1 MGSWNAIN
9 RAGSVMGHEWSDL
22 VCGVLSDGYWTLEQ
36 GTEATKNVS
45 PLGCSWEVSRI
56 NL

>member
-36 GTEATKNVS
+36 GTGMKLRRMCLPWDAAGRY
-45 PLGCSWEVSRI
+45 LG
-56 NL
+56 